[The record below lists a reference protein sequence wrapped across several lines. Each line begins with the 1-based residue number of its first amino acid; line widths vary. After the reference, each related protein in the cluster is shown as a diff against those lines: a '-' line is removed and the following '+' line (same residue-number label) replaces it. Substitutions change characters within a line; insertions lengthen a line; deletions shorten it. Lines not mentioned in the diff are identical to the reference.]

1 MMDQQSSTALFK
13 QMGGP
18 RFEVIPAPR
27 TTERATTSLPSHAT
41 LTITCSPT
49 KGVDATIETAIAL
62 APHFDRVVP
71 HIAARM
77 VRSEEHLEG
86 ILDKL
91 QAHDLDEVFVVGS
104 DQKQPQGPYRH
115 GLDLL
120 QSLATREHGLRRIGI
135 PAYPEGHPHI
145 NDDILAKDL
154 MAKASFAHY
163 AVTQMCF
170 DPDQVLTW
178 LRQQREA
185 GLQLPLY
192 LGIPGPVK
200 PDKLLRISAQIGVT
214 DSLRFLRKNLKL
226 TGKLLRRYDP
236 ADLLNAYAPHLNEPD
251 DGIAGFHVYTFN
263 ELDTLKK
270 NFDNIAM

>member
-1 MMDQQSSTALFK
+1 MMDQQSSAALFK

-18 RFEVIPAPR
+18 RFELIPANR
-27 TTERATTSLPSHAT
+27 IVERATATLPSQAT

-49 KGVDATIETAIAL
+49 KGVDATIETSIAL
-62 APHFDRVVP
+62 APRFARVIP

-77 VRSEEHLEG
+77 IRDEEHLETV
-86 ILDKL
+86 LDQL
-91 QAHDLDEVFVVGS
+91 LAHDMDEIFVVGG
-104 DQKQPQGPYRH
+104 DQKRPLGPYRH

-120 QSLATREHGLRRIGI
+120 QSLATREHGLHRIGI

-145 NDDILAKDL
+145 DHDILVEDT
-154 MAKASFAHY
+154 MAKASLAHY

-170 DPDQVLTW
+170 NPDQVLAW
-178 LRQQREA
+178 LRRQREA
-185 GLQLPLY
+185 GLQLPVY

-200 PDKLLRISAQIGVT
+200 ADKLLRIAARIGVT

-226 TGKLLRRYDP
+226 SGKLLRGYD
-236 ADLLNAYAPHLNEPD
+236 ATDLLNAYAPRLNEPD
-251 DGIAGFHVYTFN
+251 YGIAGFHTYTFN

-270 NFDNIAM
+270 VSGV